1 MKYFT
6 AQVELHQAGA
16 DDYRQLIRA
25 MKRELFITGHE
36 EGYTGN
42 LTFKRKATVEIKE
55 VIDAVLRAA
64 ASTGRRFS
72 FTVMK
77 DKQATPKEER
87 NRWQLR

>member
-25 MKRELFITGHE
+25 MKQELFDTGQ
-36 EGYTGN
+36 EGSVTGN
-42 LTFKRKATVEIKE
+42 LTFRRKATVEIKD
-55 VIDAVLRAA
+55 VIEGVLRAA

-77 DKQATPKEER
+77 DKQASRKEER